1 MDAARDDTREVE
13 RALARETARCEVV
26 RCEVV
31 ELVAWEL
38 AC

>member
-26 RCEVV
+26 